1 MPKPDSQEAARH
13 LADDSRQAARDSS
26 HAWHALRHRTFRLF
40 FGGQTISLVGT
51 WMTRIATAWLVY
63 RLTKS
68 ALLLGTVS
76 FVGQIPTFIF
86 AALGGVLVDR
96 LDRGHGLVW
105 TQAVAM
111 VQEVG
116 LGWAEV

>member
-1 MPKPDSQEAARH
+1 MAADA
-13 LADDSRQAARDSS
+13 ADENPNEQNRGTPARGDFS
-26 HAWHALRHRTFRLF
+26 HAWRALRHRNFRLF

-86 AALGGVLVDR
+86 APLAGVLVDR
-96 LDRGHGLVW
+96 LDRRASTEIRSNV
-105 TQAVAM
+105 
-111 VQEVG
+111 
-116 LGWAEV
+116 